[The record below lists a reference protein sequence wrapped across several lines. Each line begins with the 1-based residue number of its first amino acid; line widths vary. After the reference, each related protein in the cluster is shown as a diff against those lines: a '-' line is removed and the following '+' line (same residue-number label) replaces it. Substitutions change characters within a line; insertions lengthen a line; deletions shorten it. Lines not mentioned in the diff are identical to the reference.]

1 MDSPRPQLL
10 ILADPC
16 DALCMLFGIS
26 LLERLLRVVQRLG
39 FREAII
45 VTDSNE
51 VTNHLAK
58 RSWARAAVGLRFC
71 QKKANDIRVGEI
83 PVDAGR
89 ALIVSAGFY
98 YDARLLQALSER
110 PTTTLLVDSVPPPG
124 CARLWRPEGR
134 ASARPG
140 NAAAALVDQAWLSR
154 QNPAAALF
162 AQLSSD
168 AATGRI
174 ESCDA
179 AQQPTYVVALRKDL
193 RPVFFPA
200 PSPNLVAVAERFPR
214 DVAQNGVLDFPG
226 LLDSPIEDLIV
237 ARLCHTSITPN
248 QVTLVTMLIGLVV
261 TALFATGHL
270 WWGVALAYTIEVL
283 DGVDGKLARTKVET
297 TVAGDWEH
305 IVDYCVELSWWMA
318 LAYHFH
324 AVNLRSAYWLLL
336 LLVGSD
342 LVDRLAKRSVKQ
354 KVERNLDDVSNIDR
368 FVRCIGSRRNIN
380 IWILAAALALGDA
393 ANGFLLICGWG
404 AATAAAH
411 VVRALQIRFGRS
423 VTSSVAAALWAAFVF
438 WHCD

>member
-71 QKKANDIRVGEI
+71 RKNADDIRVGEI

-89 ALIVSAGFY
+89 ALVVSAGFY
-98 YDARLLQALSER
+98 YDARLLQALSKQ
-110 PTTTLLVDSVPPPG
+110 PTTTLLVDSAPPPD

-140 NAAAALVDQAWLSR
+140 DAAAALVDRDWLSR

-179 AQQPTYVVALRKDL
+179 AQQPTYVVALRKHV
-193 RPVFFPA
+193 RPVFCPA
-200 PSPNLVAVAERFPR
+200 PLPNLIAVAERFPR

-226 LLDSPIEDLIV
+226 LLDSPIEDWIV
-237 ARLCHTSITPN
+237 ARLCRTSITPN
-248 QVTLVTMLIGLVV
+248 QVTFVTMLIGLVV

-297 TVAGDWEH
+297 TAAGDWEH
-305 IVDYCVELSWWMA
+305 IVDYCVELSWWTA

-324 AVNLRSAYWLLL
+324 AANLRSAYWLLL

-368 FVRCIGSRRNIN
+368 FVRCIGGRRNIN
-380 IWILAAALALGDA
+380 IWILIAALALGDP
-393 ANGFLLICGWG
+393 ANGFLLICWWG

-411 VVRALQIRFGRS
+411 IIRAFQIRFGRS
-423 VTSSVAAALWAAFVF
+423 SRLL
-438 WHCD
+438 